1 MQSLRLYWVCYAS
14 GMDATLDEDPAPVP
28 PAGSKAGRNERRKLL
43 ATLLNNLCAASLIA
57 AIVQPAVTLVRQE
70 RHFTTLDFVTML
82 VFGLIG
88 LTLHT
93 AGRAIAASL
102 ED

>member
-1 MQSLRLYWVCYAS
+1 
-14 GMDATLDEDPAPVP
+14 MDATLDEDPAPAP
-28 PAGSKAGRNERRKLL
+28 PRGSKAGRNERRKLF

-57 AIVQPAVTLVRQE
+57 AILQPAVTLVRQE
-70 RHFTTLDFVTML
+70 RLFTTHDFVTML

-88 LTLHT
+88 LILH
-93 AGRAIAASL
+93 AVGQAIVASL